1 MLIRCSCAPYLAQML
16 SFIHHTLPSQPRQP
30 YYGNVVPFCK
40 GEALVSSERS
50 GCTWSRDPI
59 LTDVAHLVLCCSPG
73 EFVVGYRLGGL
84 SGCSSSGNGR
94 NQSDELMKL
103 YHYTSTSS
111 LLFEQCLPNPALSL
125 HRPQPPLCLSITPN
139 PALSLHQPLFC
150 SIHSRACSSQH
161 LSRPSADSDFRSSR
175 SPAGLARCSPST

>member
-111 LLFEQCLPNPALSL
+111 LTIRAMPPQPRSVSPSPPTPALSL
-125 HRPQPPLCLSITPN
+125 HHPQP
-139 PALSLHQPLFC
+139 
-150 SIHSRACSSQH
+150 
-161 LSRPSADSDFRSSR
+161 RSV
-175 SPAGLARCSPST
+175 SPSTPILLHPLARLLLAAPVTSIGRF